1 MRHVVIIRPGGYDR
15 LVIEDAPDLV
25 PTPGHVIVDVEAAGV
40 NYADCIVR
48 MGLYKSARTL
58 MGYPMTPGFEFA
70 GRVAGAGDNVRRF
83 AVGQHVYG
91 VTLFNGYATQ
101 VSVPEHQLFT
111 LPAELTVL
119 EAATF
124 PVAFLTAWYAA
135 LKLGQAASGMTALV
149 HAAAGGVGS
158 ALTQILTAA
167 GCDVVGVV
175 GSSEKISVA
184 KNMGCREVIDKSAEP
199 LWSKAEQYSARGY
212 DLIFDS
218 VGVATLGQG
227 YRHLAPMGKLVTYGF
242 SSMLPRAGHRVNVF
256 ALAMNFLKTPRFNPI
271 HMADDNRS
279 VLGFNLSFL
288 FEHKEILEEGMRYV
302 LHLLQEHKL
311 RPLPVVEYPAEDV
324 SRAHRDLESGRTTGK
339 LALRMR
345 AA

>member
-1 MRHVVIIRPGGYDR
+1 MRHVVISRPGGYDR
-15 LVIEDAPDLV
+15 LVIEDAPDLT
-25 PTPGHVIVDVEAAGV
+25 PTLGHVIVDVEVAGV

-70 GRVAGAGDNVRRF
+70 GRVASVGDDVRRF
-83 AVGQHVYG
+83 SVGQRVFG
-91 VTLFNGYATQ
+91 VTRFNGYATQ
-101 VSVPEHQLFT
+101 VSIPEHQLFIVS
-111 LPAELTVL
+111 AELTVP

-135 LKLGQAASGMTALV
+135 LKLGQARPGMTALV

-158 ALTQILTAA
+158 ALVQILSLAA
-167 GCDVVGVV
+167 CDVVGVV
-175 GSSEKISVA
+175 GSAEKISVA
-184 KNMGCREVIDKSAEP
+184 KSMGCREVIDKSVEP
-199 LWSKAEQYSARGY
+199 LWFKAEQYSKNGY

-218 VGVATLGQG
+218 IGVATLGQG
-227 YRHLAPMGKLVTYGF
+227 YRNLAPMGKLVTYGF
-242 SSMLPRAGHRVNVF
+242 SSMLPRAGRVNVF

-279 VLGFNLSFL
+279 VMGFNLSFL
-288 FEHKEILEEGMRYV
+288 FEHKEILEEGMSYV
-302 LHLLQEHKL
+302 LHLRQEYKL
-311 RPLPVVEYPAEDV
+311 RPLSVVEYPFEDV
-324 SRAHRDLESGRTTGK
+324 SRAHRDLESGRTMGK